1 MHHKQTKLNHKIS
14 THHVTR
20 WLMLAYKYFHTHAC
34 STTFTHP
41 FIIKEKPR
49 REKSSVYST
58 SFCRKFFFLTGTART
73 KWLCFFTSKK
83 KVAMLLESRYSKC
96 ERDLGNKLPLNLC
109 LHTETET
116 TVARNSDQHLWK
128 SQVLQRSYTKRMSTL
143 ENAMGAKHP
152 VYPNFLLTFS

>member
-83 KVAMLLESRYSKC
+83 KW
-96 ERDLGNKLPLNLC
+96 LC
-109 LHTETET
+109 FWSHGIRSVNVISEISCRWICVCTRRL
-116 TVARNSDQHLWK
+116 R
-128 SQVLQRSYTKRMSTL
+128 QRSLGTVISIFERVKCSKGPIQKGCQHWKMQWVPST
-143 ENAMGAKHP
+143 P
-152 VYPNFLLTFS
+152 YIQTFC